1 MDPTK
6 ILPLEIV
13 QKVFL
18 LLSPCRD
25 LPAARLVSRRWKN
38 ILDRV
43 FEMRVAAS
51 ILALNTR
58 SPLRWFQARPIETHD
73 SSVPNAY
80 PTSRFGAT
88 AIIKGHKLYVFGGA
102 TSEMTAF
109 NDMWVYDLT
118 SSYWNRIT
126 KRGELPSPR
135 AFAKCG
141 FVGNTLYLY
150 GGCQTCYGL
159 DQGARITWLDDMY
172 SFCTETEIWKH
183 VKLRRAS
190 EQMLQPPPVIAGQTG
205 TFVLPSS
212 SEDHFPAAL
221 VLFGGYSRLNGVTV
235 NAGFVVLPNL
245 CQWFEL
251 PDSMSPT
258 KPAGRFGHATCSLG
272 DCRIL
277 VVGGNLRAPQPP
289 HMGLSSTPPSRAS
302 ASPRTLEMRA
312 SVAVDGEPA
321 RDVWL
326 LTRTECLP
334 NQAYCNV
341 SWFWTRVDCQY
352 DGPECPPSDFYHA
365 VAVGLPIF
373 GLLGNNA
380 TQPSDGD
387 ADDYKECTSDLL
399 GAPSTLP
406 DSASGNSGGDG
417 DVRDFFPAS
426 VVLISTATKR
436 LISLSAGY
444 RVQSRKR
451 CMTSRGTSDSSISPV
466 SPLPPP
472 SPCSSEAKPLA
483 AYTLRLSIPKN
494 RNLPSA
500 SDLTRL
506 ASPTAVW
513 LGPGKPCLGELSS
526 APHECLGFS
535 SVYGFGS
542 IFLFGGLSTATSSDP
557 KSGGGDNGVNLLP
570 GDHSVERCSEGANIE
585 APPWNSE
592 PSRAGQMT
600 HRSETNSCV
609 RKLNGSVRGKSS
621 LETPAL
627 YVLHSAESAPQVEIN
642 IDFGLPPT
650 RPEIIRAVQQL
661 SNVNVP
667 GSDARQL
674 QEKCQEMRTHLG
686 TTLDLAKAF
695 DTENYEG
702 LGTITWK
709 FGRTELFTH
718 MPEMFAPFLGNPRN
732 NPPVRRTTLVTR
744 ELARYKVDIAAL
756 SETRFSEQSQLEEV
770 GVDYIFFWNGR
781 PMAERRDAG
790 VTFAIRNDTVGRLP
804 CLP

>member
-1 MDPTK
+1 
-6 ILPLEIV
+6 
-13 QKVFL
+13 
-18 LLSPCRD
+18 
-25 LPAARLVSRRWKN
+25 
-38 ILDRV
+38 
-43 FEMRVAAS
+43 MRVAAS

-373 GLLGNNA
+373 ELLRNNA

-472 SPCSSEAKPLA
+472 SPCSSEGVSQPTTSPSRECSINLPLRSFAPAAKPLA

-494 RNLPSA
+494 RNLPSPSDLTRLA
-500 SDLTRL
+500 SPTAVWLGPGKPCLGELSSAPHECLGFSSVYGFGSIFLFGGLSTATSSDPKSGGGDNGVNLLPGDHSVERCSEGANIEAPPWNSEPSRAGQMTHRSVSQPTTSPSRECSINLPLRSFAPAAKPLAAYTLRLSIPKNRNLPSPSDLTRL

-609 RKLNGSVRGKSS
+609 RKLSGSVRGKSY

-627 YVLHSAESAPQVEIN
+627 YVLHSAEFVS
-642 IDFGLPPT
+642 
-650 RPEIIRAVQQL
+650 
-661 SNVNVP
+661 S
-667 GSDARQL
+667 
-674 QEKCQEMRTHLG
+674 
-686 TTLDLAKAF
+686 LA
-695 DTENYEG
+695 N
-702 LGTITWK
+702 
-709 FGRTELFTH
+709 
-718 MPEMFAPFLGNPRN
+718 
-732 NPPVRRTTLVTR
+732 
-744 ELARYKVDIAAL
+744 
-756 SETRFSEQSQLEEV
+756 
-770 GVDYIFFWNGR
+770 
-781 PMAERRDAG
+781 
-790 VTFAIRNDTVGRLP
+790 
-804 CLP
+804 